1 MAPSLDPYT
10 DVVALTAAL
19 VDFPS
24 ESHHELLLADE
35 VERQLA
41 GLVHLEVV
49 RIGNTVVAR
58 TQLGHAQR
66 VLLGGHLD
74 TVSEADNGRAIIVR
88 AGELLPVVGPDGATT
103 CSEDRLYGLGSSD
116 MKGGVAVMLRL
127 AAQLTQPRVD
137 LTFVFYDCEEVASE
151 HNGLEKLAAT
161 FPDLL
166 NADLA
171 ILMEPSEAGVEA
183 GCQGTLR
190 AEIRV
195 TGRRAHSARGWLGE
209 NAVHVAGEFLARLSS
224 YEARSPVID
233 GLQYREGM
241 NAVGIRGGVA
251 GNVIPDECVVTVNY
265 RFAPDRSVDEAE
277 REVRAIAEGFEV
289 RVVDNA
295 AGALPHLD
303 LPLAAQFVAAVGTP
317 PRPKYGWTDVA
328 RFAAAGIPAVNF
340 GPGSPNVAHAR
351 HECVPLADLHRCE
364 NVLREWL
371 QARE

>member
-1 MAPSLDPYT
+1 MAPSLDLHS

-24 ESHHELLLADE
+24 ESHHEQLLADE
-35 VERQLA
+35 VERQLT
-41 GLVHLEVV
+41 GLAHLEVA
-49 RIGNTVVAR
+49 RFGNTVVAR
-58 TQLGHAQR
+58 TRLGHARR

-74 TVSEADNGRAIIVR
+74 TVPEADNGRAIIVR
-88 AGELLPVVGPDGATT
+88 AGEVLPVVGPDGAAT
-103 CSEDRLYGLGSSD
+103 CEEDRLYGLGSSD

-127 AAQLTQPRVD
+127 AAHLLQPRFD

-151 HNGLEKLAAT
+151 HNGLEKLAAVH
-161 FPDLL
+161 PDLL
-166 NADLA
+166 AADLA

-190 AEIRV
+190 AEVRV

-209 NAVHVAGEFLARLSS
+209 NAVHHTGDYLARLSS
-224 YEARSPVID
+224 YAARSPVID

-277 REVRAIAEGFEV
+277 REVRSVAEGFDV
-289 RVVDNA
+289 RVIDVA
-295 AGALPHLD
+295 EGALPHLH
-303 LPLAAQFVAAVGTP
+303 LPLAAQFVQAVGEP

-328 RFAAAGIPAVNF
+328 RFAAVGIPAVNF

-351 HECVPLADLHRCE
+351 HEFVPLADLHRCE
-364 NVLREWL
+364 DVLRNWL
-371 QARE
+371 SHAD